1 MIEAAIVARKDRTVR
16 EALDELGVGLILDF
30 DSLATATWPM
40 VRAALGAPAV
50 RAWIEGLVS
59 EFYDAEIAAANG
71 EKA

>member
-1 MIEAAIVARKDRTVR
+1 
-16 EALDELGVGLILDF
+16 
-30 DSLATATWPM
+30 M

-59 EFYDAEIAAANG
+59 EFYDAEIAAAGG